1 MRIRECR
8 VKAGITQ
15 AALARA
21 AGVTE
26 TCVWMWE
33 HDRITPTT
41 KRLKVIAETLGVSV
55 DELL

>member
-1 MRIRECR
+1 MKIAEARR
-8 VKAGITQ
+8 KAGVTQ

-26 TCVWMWE
+26 TCVYQWE
-33 HDRITPTT
+33 HGLTTPTT
-41 KRLKVIAETLGVSV
+41 KRLKLIADTLGVTV